1 MPPDVWSRGTQPIFF
16 ETSLDIKLERGN
28 TMMAAKKFEQF
39 VGPRASGD
47 ELAAHR
53 MRYLWPTLCL
63 AGAAILLIISIF
75 LPYWSLVL
83 HAPQYPKGL
92 VVNAYVNHLEGDV
105 REIDGLNHYIGMR
118 PLGEAAQLERSI
130 SIFAISALGLLVLA
144 GVFIHSPWS
153 ALLSLPA
160 ILLPA
165 VFLGDL
171 YFWLSNFGQNLD
183 PKAALSN
190 AVEPFTPTI
199 LGEGVIGQFRTVA
212 YADFG
217 LLMASAASILI
228 LVGLYLQRR
237 AYKPLVDQ
245 NNEAEGS

>member
-1 MPPDVWSRGTQPIFF
+1 
-16 ETSLDIKLERGN
+16 
-28 TMMAAKKFEQF
+28 MMASDKLQQII
-39 VGPRASGD
+39 GPRAPEE
-47 ELAAHR
+47 ELAARR

-83 HAPQYPKGL
+83 HAPQYPGGL

-130 SIFAISALGLLVLA
+130 SIFAVGALALLVA
-144 GVFIHSPWS
+144 AAVFIHSPWA

-160 ILLPA
+160 VLLPL

-183 PKAALSN
+183 PTAALSN
-190 AVEPFTPTI
+190 AVKPFTPTI

-217 LLMASAASILI
+217 LLLASAASILI

-237 AYKPLVDQ
+237 AYKPLVEQEQIIESED
-245 NNEAEGS
+245 GV

>member
-1 MPPDVWSRGTQPIFF
+1 
-16 ETSLDIKLERGN
+16 
-28 TMMAAKKFEQF
+28 MMASDKFQQII
-39 VGPRASGD
+39 GPRAPAEVMAD
-47 ELAAHR
+47 NR
-53 MRYLWPTLCL
+53 MRYLWPTICL
-63 AGAAILLIISIF
+63 ASAAILLIISIF

-92 VVNAYVNHLEGDV
+92 VVNAYINHLEGDV
-105 REIDGLNHYIGMR
+105 SEIDGLNHYIGMR
-118 PLGEAAQLERSI
+118 PLGEAAQFERSI
-130 SIFAISALGLLVLA
+130 SIFAIAALALLVLGA
-144 GVFIHSPWS
+144 IFIHSPWA

-160 ILLPA
+160 VLLPV

-171 YFWLSNFGQNLD
+171 YFWLNNFGQNLD

-190 AVEPFTPTI
+190 AIEPFTPTV

-217 LLMASAASILI
+217 LLMATAASIII

-237 AYKPLVDQ
+237 AYKPLLEVQ
-245 NNEAEGS
+245 NE

>member
-1 MPPDVWSRGTQPIFF
+1 
-16 ETSLDIKLERGN
+16 
-28 TMMAAKKFEQF
+28 MMATEKFQKII
-39 VGPRASGD
+39 GPRPSAD

-53 MRYLWPTLCL
+53 LRYLWPTLCM

-83 HAPQYPKGL
+83 EAPQYPKGL
-92 VVNAYVNHLEGDV
+92 VVHAYVNRLEGDV
-105 REIDGLNHYIGMR
+105 FEIDGLNHYIGMR
-118 PLGEAAQLERSI
+118 PLGEAAQFERSI
-130 SIFAISALGLLVLA
+130 SIFAISALALLVLA
-144 GVFIHSPWS
+144 AVFIHSAWS

-160 ILLPA
+160 IMLPA

-183 PKAALSN
+183 PNAALSN
-190 AVEPFTPTI
+190 SIEPFTPTI
-199 LGEGVIGQFRTVA
+199 LGVGVIGQFRTIA

-217 LLMASAASILI
+217 LLLATAASLII

-237 AYKPLVDQ
+237 AYKPLS
-245 NNEAEGS
+245 N